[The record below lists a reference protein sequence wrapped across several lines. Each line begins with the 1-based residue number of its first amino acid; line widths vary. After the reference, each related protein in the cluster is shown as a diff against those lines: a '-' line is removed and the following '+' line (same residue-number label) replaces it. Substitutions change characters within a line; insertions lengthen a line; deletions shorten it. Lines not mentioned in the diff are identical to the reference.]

1 MAKSPSFFGLRTGS
15 TKSLTFQILNGKQIT
30 KDRVYSVRNPQTTY
44 QMIQRAVFATVTQA
58 ADKMLPIIGISQ
70 QGLTN
75 ETEARR
81 RWVSQN
87 VKVLRE
93 AAMRMNK
100 GGAVEAAFAPKGNTQ
115 LIPNSYAMSRGS
127 LSMAAALTPKTTAA
141 NGASFGANA
150 YAKVGVL
157 GSIPT
162 DTDLNVL
169 DAWRLLFGLAP
180 GDQLTFPQI
189 YGNGTAQQMFSG
201 SGVVDCTRYTDFCAP
216 RIVLKQSSD
225 ETFRVDSENPN
236 PDTIIAALAR
246 ACELNDTWYDIEGI
260 FIYKF
265 QLASASDAVA
275 VTLDATYDE
284 VFAINNDD
292 WLRAIGCIRSHRN
305 ESNGSWQYSTSALV
319 CVWAQGDK
327 TQDSDYFGFT
337 LAHAVE
343 TYRKN
348 VAQDAEGN
356 FLQRGTDSSIV
367 PDSYYGGGG
376 GSTGFTL
383 TPVLPWTPGTTGV
396 VTTPQPMTDDEFAD
410 SVVIGAEQAPTT
422 IKVNKG
428 STLTWTSDNI
438 QIATM
443 DRTQGQHSSFKI
455 LVSGS
460 YNVTSVSLE

>member
-1 MAKSPSFFGLRTGS
+1 MAPREAGLDGAAPRRLRT
-15 TKSLTFQILNGKQIT
+15 
-30 KDRVYSVRNPQTTY
+30 
-44 QMIQRAVFATVTQA
+44 VTHA

-70 QGLTN
+70 QGVTN

-87 VKVLRE
+87 VKKLRE
-93 AAMRMNK
+93 AALRMNK

-127 LSMAAALTPKTTAA
+127 LSMAAALTPKTAAA

-150 YAKVGVL
+150 YAKVGAL

-225 ETFRVDSENPN
+225 ETFRVDSENPD
-236 PDTIIAALAR
+236 PDAIIAALAK

-260 FIYKF
+260 FLYRL
-265 QLASASDAVA
+265 QLASAPGVVV
-275 VTLDATYDE
+275 VTLNATYDS

-327 TQDSDYFGFT
+327 SQDSDYFGFT

-376 GSTGFTL
+376 GSSAGIIIA
-383 TPVLPWTPGTTGV
+383 PALPWNQGTNGV
-396 VTTPQPMTDDEFAD
+396 VTTPQPMTDDDFAD
-410 SVVIGAEQAPTT
+410 RVVIECETAPSAIT
-422 IKVNKG
+422 VSKG
-428 STLTWTSDNI
+428 STIAWTTGEGQI

-443 DRTQGQHSSFKI
+443 GRTTGEHNAFSI
-455 LVSGS
+455 HVVADYPITGI
-460 YNVTSVSLE
+460 SLE